1 MSTVREYLEKLRPTL
16 ESAFNRKLL
25 SLLEG
30 IQTKHMASLR
40 ATLESGKKI
49 RGCLSCMVNE
59 ALGGVLEAAI
69 PRATAVELIQAAT
82 LIHDDFV
89 DQDTL
94 RRNRP
99 AAWTLEGARRA
110 VLIGDVIF
118 SAAIKMMNEF
128 SSADSEA
135 VIDAIVQ
142 VSRGALHEPLDP
154 FELSRKIEAK
164 RLSNRLYLE
173 IIHLKTGILFGT
185 ACELGAIAAG
195 VGYEQ
200 RRMAYRYGIWIGEA
214 YQIADDAKEVE
225 RSLLTRSIEPK
236 QVAALSP
243 AFLHFTD
250 EIPVYLSPLMK
261 GESARLSPSVLEF
274 LDTTVKLMEREIER
288 RLQSALSEIDAY
300 LPENGC
306 SALMRKA
313 PWDVIEIFRES

>member
-1 MSTVREYLEKLRPTL
+1 MSTVREYLEKVRPTL
-16 ESAFNRKLL
+16 ESAFNRKLS

-30 IQTKHMASLR
+30 IQTKNMASLR
-40 ATLESGKKI
+40 ANLESGKKI

-59 ALGGVLEAAI
+59 AFGGVLEAAI

-82 LIHDDFV
+82 LVHDDFV

-94 RRNRP
+94 RRNKP

-128 SSADSEA
+128 SSADSGA
-135 VIDAIVQ
+135 VVDAIVQ

-154 FELSRKIEAK
+154 FELSREIEAK
-164 RLSNRLYLE
+164 RLNHRLYLE

-185 ACELGAIAAG
+185 ACELGAIAAEAG
-195 VGYEQ
+195 HEL
-200 RRMAYRYGIWIGEA
+200 RRAVYRYGIRIGEA

-225 RSLLTRSIEPK
+225 QSLLTRSIETK
-236 QVAALSP
+236 QMAALSP
-243 AFLHFTD
+243 AFLHFAD
-250 EIPVYLSPLMK
+250 EIPPYLFPLLK
-261 GESARLSPSVLEF
+261 GESERLSPSVLEF
-274 LDTTVKLMEREIER
+274 FDATVKRMESEIER

-300 LPENGC
+300 LPGNGC

-313 PWDVIEIFRES
+313 PWDMIRIFRES